1 MKKKTHTLTWL
12 IGETLLIFTVAT
24 ISIVLY
30 DMYINID
37 VDKEMKYETQRVAK
51 EVNAE
56 DTQDI
61 STILENAS
69 KSVVRNIKNSYKRYR
84 NI

>member
-37 VDKEMKYETQRVAK
+37 VDKEVKYETEKIAK
-51 EVNAE
+51 EVSAE
-56 DTQDI
+56 DIEDI
-61 STILENAS
+61 SITLENAS
-69 KSVVRNIKNSYKRYR
+69 KSVVRYIKNSYK
-84 NI
+84 

>member
-1 MKKKTHTLTWL
+1 MKKRTHTLTWF

-37 VDKEMKYETQRVAK
+37 VDKETKYETQKIAK
-51 EVNAE
+51 EVNTE
-56 DTQDI
+56 ETEDI
-61 STILENAS
+61 SVTLENAS
-69 KSVVRNIKNSYKRYR
+69 KSVVRHIENCYK
-84 NI
+84 